1 MSVNASIRVNYAL
14 KKGIIFHVVC
24 VACMT
29 APLINVVCMI
39 YLFKLAD
46 MDFNPRTVI
55 IHCPVFK

>member
-14 KKGIIFHVVC
+14 KKDIIFHMVC

-46 MDFNPRTVI
+46 MEL
-55 IHCPVFK
+55 